1 MPERLNSATKT
12 RLPAAVLLVAA
23 WMPAAFSQTNDAP
36 PNQSFTVVELFTSQ
50 GCSSCPP
57 ADQLLRQIAE
67 KNERTRANVFP
78 LSFHVD
84 YWNRLGWT
92 DPFSAAAY
100 SQRQRAYARLLRED
114 RVYTPQMIV
123 GGTDSFVGS
132 NGKLAK
138 AAIARALSDQQPG
151 RLKASATT
159 AADGT
164 LQVRVTAMSV
174 DDDTLINF
182 ALVQTEAAT
191 EVPRGENANRRL
203 THRNV
208 VRDFKVSPLAEKA
221 ASATLTVP
229 ADVGTVSVVVY
240 AQEASTGKIVAA
252 TRCTPVK

>member
-1 MPERLNSATKT
+1 MPEQLSTATKT
-12 RLPAAVLLVAA
+12 RSLVAVLLAAA
-23 WMPAAFSQTNDAP
+23 WMPVVFAQTNDAP
-36 PNQSFTVVELFTSQ
+36 PHQSSTVVELFTSQ

-67 KNERTRANVFP
+67 RNERTKTNVFP

-92 DPFSAAAY
+92 DPFSAATY

-138 AAIARALSDQQPG
+138 AAITRALSDQQPG
-151 RLKASATT
+151 RLKADATT

-164 LQVRVTAMSV
+164 LQVHVTAISI
-174 DDDTLINF
+174 DDETSINF
-182 ALVQTEAAT
+182 ALVQTEATT

-208 VRDFKVSPLAEKA
+208 VRDFKVSPLSEKA

-229 ADVGTVSVVVY
+229 ADADAVSVVVY
-240 AQEASTGKIVAA
+240 AQDMTTGKIVAA
-252 TRCTPVK
+252 TRFTPVK